1 MKNTN
6 FKKAGIARQ
15 SLENVKGGIAG
26 VERICPRCGG
36 TLWRSTELEKPG
48 DPKKM
53 ECIKCG
59 YILIIPPSV

>member
-1 MKNTN
+1 MENQNLKN
-6 FKKAGIARQ
+6 AEIARQ

-36 TLWRSTELEKPG
+36 TSWRSTEFQKPG
-48 DPKKM
+48 DPAKM

-59 YILIIPPSV
+59 YILVIPPAV